1 MAETYKILV
10 IKTEF
15 NSFEYIERIL
25 AKAGNEVIGTS
36 DHDEFLNYL
45 RMNGIDI
52 VLLPWD
58 IKTFEGE
65 HFVKEVRKINEHP
78 PLVIMVLP
86 IDSDE
91 AKEFAL
97 YSGVDEFVT
106 LPLNLDELLSSI
118 FGGMAKKNQKPP
130 DLSDQ
135 LYSRSIEA
143 KGKFPVFAL
152 SAGSGGP
159 SIMFELFNKIPAD
172 ANAAFFIIQQGP
184 VWFTELFAQKLDET
198 ASLDVMPG
206 MNGIK
211 VEPGNIYIATGDK
224 NMTVDKDLTIKR
236 TRVPAGSFSQPSAD
250 TMFTSVA
257 ETFGNLCTG
266 IFISGNSADG
276 AAGLGRIASV
286 NGKVIIRKPQK
297 KEPAIVID
305 SIKSSGL
312 DFKFLP
318 ESQIHTEIMSIIK
331 GR

>member
-1 MAETYKILV
+1 
-10 IKTEF
+10 
-15 NSFEYIERIL
+15 
-25 AKAGNEVIGTS
+25 
-36 DHDEFLNYL
+36 
-45 RMNGIDI
+45 
-52 VLLPWD
+52 
-58 IKTFEGE
+58 
-65 HFVKEVRKINEHP
+65 
-78 PLVIMVLP
+78 
-86 IDSDE
+86 
-91 AKEFAL
+91 
-97 YSGVDEFVT
+97 
-106 LPLNLDELLSSI
+106 
-118 FGGMAKKNQKPP
+118 
-130 DLSDQ
+130 
-135 LYSRSIEA
+135 
-143 KGKFPVFAL
+143 
-152 SAGSGGP
+152 
-159 SIMFELFNKIPAD
+159 MFELFNKIPAD